1 MSLCKAKGCRF
12 NKSHVTSGHLCGS
25 CQQFGHGEQECGN
38 NTLMNSLK
46 KKSVNDKMSE
56 TTRCSFIE
64 CTDSSSHSNSA
75 HYCKKCNERGHC
87 EDLCPKKS
95 KKRKFSQSKDFENLS
110 ECSIK
115 TRWEIDSEIEKEML
129 KSLPN
134 RSIKTRWEIDG
145 EIEKNS
151 SSISSSS
158 SSSNSSSS
166 SSSNSNSSSN
176 SRSGSISSSIS
187 SLTTL
192 PDYEYAKNKANKKF
206 VRYIFK
212 KMYTCIPVGMGCMY
226 FFKISDDILE
236 SLFMHSDDWCH
247 YKKFTEQENFIAG
260 YTEIK

>member
-12 NKSHVTSGHLCGS
+12 NKSHVSSGHLCGR

-46 KKSVNDKMSE
+46 KKSVNDKMSK

-158 SSSNSSSS
+158 SSSSSSSNSSSS
-166 SSSNSNSSSN
+166 SSSS
-176 SRSGSISSSIS
+176 S

-192 PDYEYAKNKANKKF
+192 PDYEYAKNKANEKF

-226 FFKISDDILE
+226 FFKISDAILE

>member
-1 MSLCKAKGCRF
+1 
-12 NKSHVTSGHLCGS
+12 
-25 CQQFGHGEQECGN
+25 
-38 NTLMNSLK
+38 
-46 KKSVNDKMSE
+46 
-56 TTRCSFIE
+56 
-64 CTDSSSHSNSA
+64 
-75 HYCKKCNERGHC
+75 
-87 EDLCPKKS
+87 
-95 KKRKFSQSKDFENLS
+95 
-110 ECSIK
+110 
-115 TRWEIDSEIEKEML
+115 ML

-158 SSSNSSSS
+158 SSSSSNSSSS
-166 SSSNSNSSSN
+166 SSSS
-176 SRSGSISSSIS
+176 S

-226 FFKISDDILE
+226 FFKISDAILE

-247 YKKFTEQENFIAG
+247 YTKFIEQENFIVG